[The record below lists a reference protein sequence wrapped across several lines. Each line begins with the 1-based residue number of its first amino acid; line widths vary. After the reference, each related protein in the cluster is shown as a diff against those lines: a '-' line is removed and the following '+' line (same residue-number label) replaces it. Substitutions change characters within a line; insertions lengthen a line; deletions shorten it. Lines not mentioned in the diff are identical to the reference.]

1 MAKRI
6 CIIRIDGRESE
17 ALYEDL
23 IAVEVCEQEA
33 DSSIFAM
40 KLGIFHRPDGTWT
53 LLDEGD
59 DEIPTLRLWQ
69 RLTIE
74 AGYEGKSD
82 VLIDGYIAGI
92 QPNIGTNNSQS
103 DLLVWGHDV
112 SYAMRQEEKVVAW
125 EDRKFSDV
133 AAEIFESYGLEHEI
147 DDSQVVHALDD
158 NLLLQ
163 RGSDW
168 DFLNRLAAQ
177 LGFELFIRG
186 AKAYFRKPRLFPLPL
201 PDIVVSAGYANT
213 NALWFKPK
221 IIGERPSKVRIARAD
236 PIEKRIEV
244 LDVDVSPQR
253 PLGEETVDD
262 EREGRAAAG
271 SPLTFTQPVAF
282 GSEQEM
288 ESFAEGV
295 RRHHDWT
302 VQAEGE
308 LDGRLYGAAL
318 RTRSLAPIRGAGRRY
333 SGDYHITKVIHRFT
347 TEGYLQRFWVQRNAT
362 EEPDFASVRIPS
374 PLAAALETAMAQ
386 AKDGFEEVLTKV
398 PGRLVNP

>member
-1 MAKRI
+1 MAKRV
-6 CIIRIDGRESE
+6 CIIRIDGQESE

-33 DSSIFAM
+33 DSSVFAM
-40 KLGIFHRPDGTWT
+40 KFGIFHRRDGTWT
-53 LLDEGD
+53 ILDEGD
-59 DEIPTLRLWQ
+59 DGIPTLRLWQ

-74 AGYEGKSD
+74 AGYEGKND
-82 VLIDGYIAGI
+82 VLIDGYIAGV
-92 QPNIGTNNSQS
+92 QPNIGINQS
-103 DLLVWGHDV
+103 ESHLLVWGHDV

-133 AAEIFESYGLEHEI
+133 ATELFDNYGLEHEV
-147 DDSQVVHALDD
+147 DDSQVVHALDE

-163 RGSDW
+163 RGTDW

-186 AKAYFRKPRLFPLPL
+186 AKAYFREPRLFPLPL
-201 PDIVVSAGYANT
+201 PDIVVSAGYAST

-221 IIGERPSKVRIARAD
+221 VVGERPSKVRIARAD
-236 PIEKRIEV
+236 PIEKRVEILDIE
-244 LDVDVSPQR
+244 VSPQEQ
-253 PLGEETVDD
+253 LGEETVDD
-262 EREGRAAAG
+262 ERAGRAAAG
-271 SPLTFTQPVAF
+271 VPRTFTQPVAF

-288 ESFAEGV
+288 ETFAEGI

-347 TEGYLQRFWVQRNAT
+347 TDDYRQRFWVQRNAT
-362 EEPDFASVRIPS
+362 EEPAYASVRIPS
-374 PLAAALETAMAQ
+374 PLAAEIGKALAQ
-386 AKDGFEEVLTKV
+386 AKDGLEKVVTKV
-398 PGRLVNP
+398 PGRKVNP